1 MSRHPDITITDDI
14 EKFLFDI
21 EYKIWK
27 FFHIKIPSC
36 GHYERYEQC
45 CNDFRE
51 VYNYCD
57 YMCFY
62 GVSGCKRLLLS
73 NVFFHT
79 VRLINR
85 IINKLRGDL

>member
-1 MSRHPDITITDDI
+1 METLKER
-14 EKFLFDI
+14 FD
-21 EYKIWK
+21 KD
-27 FFHIKIPSC
+27 
-36 GHYERYEQC
+36 

-62 GVSGCKRLLLS
+62 GISGCKRLLLS

-79 VRLINR
+79 ARLINR
-85 IINKLRGDL
+85 TINKLRGYS